1 MAFETNKEAAEWK
14 AAIEAQIRYV
24 AETRRP
30 MLPDSVDAKTISAI
44 LDLGQSG
51 CVWKRVAVYE
61 GVCVLEHITFEKRSQ
76 GRYKYHPL
84 MNMQVCLC
92 SFFFSIFGCPCSAFG
107 YLLCS
112 AVQSSGYYLCLLYRT
127 FHLNL
132 LLFIIFLLY
141 LQDQSPFYLF
151 WQRLVMDPEYMKV
164 CIEQQQSD
172 GYCPTGSGG
181 SSGAGANRVRKAQL
195 SVCCR

>member
-84 MNMQVCLC
+84 MNMQVCLS
-92 SFFFSIFGCPCSAFG
+92 SFFSVILAAPALHLVISCAQQYNRPGIICAYCIAPSI
-107 YLLCS
+107 
-112 AVQSSGYYLCLLYRT
+112 
-127 FHLNL
+127 
-132 LLFIIFLLY
+132 
-141 LQDQSPFYLF
+141 
-151 WQRLVMDPEYMKV
+151 
-164 CIEQQQSD
+164 
-172 GYCPTGSGG
+172 
-181 SSGAGANRVRKAQL
+181 
-195 SVCCR
+195 

>member
-51 CVWKRVAVYE
+51 CAWKRVAVYE

-84 MNMQVCLC
+84 MNMQVCLLVFLSVYAKLRC
-92 SFFFSIFGCPCSAFG
+92 FPCSWHVDHLERRSAFVLHNSLIKLI
-107 YLLCS
+107 LLHFAHVFFVS
-112 AVQSSGYYLCLLYRT
+112 AG
-127 FHLNL
+127 
-132 LLFIIFLLY
+132 
-141 LQDQSPFYLF
+141 
-151 WQRLVMDPEYMKV
+151 PE
-164 CIEQQQSD
+164 SL
-172 GYCPTGSGG
+172 
-181 SSGAGANRVRKAQL
+181 L
-195 SVCCR
+195 SVLAAPGHGPRIHESVH

>member
-14 AAIEAQIRYV
+14 AAIEAQIRYI

-84 MNMQVCLC
+84 MNMQVYL
-92 SFFFSIFGCPCSAFG
+92 SFIYPFFSIFGCLCCAAIHSP
-107 YLLCS
+107 LLSMHNCLGIIG
-112 AVQSSGYYLCLLYRT
+112 AYCIASS
-127 FHLNL
+127 
-132 LLFIIFLLY
+132 I
-141 LQDQSPFYLF
+141 
-151 WQRLVMDPEYMKV
+151 
-164 CIEQQQSD
+164 
-172 GYCPTGSGG
+172 
-181 SSGAGANRVRKAQL
+181 
-195 SVCCR
+195 